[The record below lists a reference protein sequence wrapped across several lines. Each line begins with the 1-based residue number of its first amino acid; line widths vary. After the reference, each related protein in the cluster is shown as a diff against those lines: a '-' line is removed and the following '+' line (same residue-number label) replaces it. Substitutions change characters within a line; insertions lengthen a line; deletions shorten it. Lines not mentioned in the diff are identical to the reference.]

1 MAFFLL
7 FGIYLL
13 KLILR
18 MVKRDAILALHFTK
32 KALWQY
38 ASCLARS
45 FSLFLPV
52 SYKKQLVF
60 NSFLYALKFFDVLLG
75 FIKYVFEQNCNF
87 AFICTHIR
95 V

>member
-18 MVKRDAILALHFTK
+18 MVKRDAILALYFTK

-52 SYKKQLVF
+52 GYKKQLVF
-60 NSFLYALKFFDVLLG
+60 NSFY
-75 FIKYVFEQNCNF
+75 
-87 AFICTHIR
+87 TH
-95 V
+95 